1 MRELYQVVEVGP
13 AWYQDNIPCQEACP
27 VRTNCRGYLNL
38 AAAGEFEKAW
48 ELALDPNP
56 MASICGSVCAAPCE
70 TACRRKEVDK
80 PLSIRYVKKFLSDW
94 THQNVR
100 VDGHG
105 YTQPAAPVFGKPSG
119 RVAVVGAG
127 CAGLSA
133 ASDLAKLGFG
143 VTVLDALDQ
152 AGGTALAG
160 VPPFRLPREV
170 IDRDINGIVND
181 NVELRL
187 STYVG
192 RDVTLRQLRDEYDAV
207 LITAGCFEP
216 NYPPDIK
223 NLDAA
228 GVMGGIVF
236 LERAYRGR
244 PVEVGKRVIV
254 LGGGYTAMDCAST
267 SWRLGAD
274 EVFIVYR
281 RGREE
286 MVVDEEELGETEREG
301 INFVYLAGPV
311 EVTLD
316 EKGHASGVK
325 FVRNKLGEPDKS
337 GRRSPEPIP
346 GSEFVI
352 PCDNVLLALSQ
363 NPDTTW
369 LADIPEFRVKR
380 ARDLGIDA
388 ETYQSVVPKI
398 FFAGDYRTG
407 PTTIIE
413 AVADGRSAAQQIA
426 RFLDPIAIAVNV
438 PEYHEIVTLRRS
450 STPDNVGQIALEG
463 ELARIYHNMSV
474 DYDRIPRQEMPKLQK
489 KDRRGLFLEVN
500 QGYTEAQA
508 VAESDRCL
516 KCNFNIEII
525 GELCI
530 ICGGCVDVC
539 PMDVIHMVDM
549 SDIVDDGAIPGV
561 GEAKKWDKG
570 VAFFLDETACIRCAL
585 CIIRCPTD
593 AITMNRYG
601 AVMPSIGKTLP
612 KESIDDEIHL
622 DLTIGAKKAARP
634 LPLYD
639 PALAAG
645 YKPITNG
652 GMNGNG
658 KNGHNGNGHRGPGS
672 EVLAGTQHGA
682 PSDQSTRKEKAH

>member
-1 MRELYQVVEVGP
+1 VRELYQVVEVGP
-13 AWYQDNIPCQEACP
+13 SWYQENIPCQEACP

-38 AAAGEFEKAW
+38 AAAGEFEKGW

-56 MASICGSVCAAPCE
+56 LASICGSVCAAPCE

-94 THQNVR
+94 THQNVE
-100 VDGHG
+100 VDGKS
-105 YTQPAAPVFGKPSG
+105 YTQPASPVFGPPRG
-119 RVAVVGAG
+119 RVAIVGAG
-127 CAGLSA
+127 CAGLGA
-133 ASDLAKLGFG
+133 ASDLSKLGFG

-170 IDRDINGIVND
+170 IDRDINGIVNE

-192 RDVTLRQLRDEYDAV
+192 RDVTLRALHDEYDAV
-207 LITAGCFEP
+207 LVTAGCFEP
-216 NYPPDIK
+216 NYPGVPGE
-223 NLDAA
+223 DAP

-244 PVEVGKRVIV
+244 PLEVGKRVVV

-281 RGREE
+281 RSRDEI
-286 MVVDEEELGETEREG
+286 VVDEEELGETMREG
-301 INFVYLAGPV
+301 MQFVYLASPV
-311 EVTLD
+311 EILTD
-316 EKGHASGVK
+316 ATGHVRAVK
-325 FVRNKLGEPDKS
+325 FIRNKLGEPDKS
-337 GRRSPEPIP
+337 GRRSAEPIA
-346 GSEFVI
+346 GSEYEI
-352 PCDNVLLALSQ
+352 ECDTVLFALGQ
-363 NPDTTW
+363 APDTTF
-369 LADIPEFRVKR
+369 LSEFPEFRVKR
-380 ARDLGIDA
+380 WRDVKIDA
-388 ETYQSVVPKI
+388 ETFQTAVPKI
-398 FFAGDYRTG
+398 FIAGDYRTG

-413 AVADGRSAAQQIA
+413 AVAEGRSAAQQIA
-426 RFLDPIAIAVNV
+426 RFLDPMAIAVNI
-438 PEYHEIVTLRRS
+438 PEYHEVITLRRS
-450 STPDNVGQIALEG
+450 STPDNVGQIAGEG
-463 ELARIYHNMSV
+463 EMARIYHNMSV
-474 DYDRIPRQEMPKLQK
+474 NYDRIPRQEMPKLAK
-489 KDRRGLFLEVN
+489 KERRGLFLEVN

-516 KCNFNIEII
+516 KCNFNIEIV

-549 SDIVDDGAIPGV
+549 SDVVDDGAIPGV
-561 GEAKKWDKG
+561 AEAKKWGQG

-601 AVMPSIGKTLP
+601 TVTPSVGRVLP
-612 KESIDDEIHL
+612 KESLDDEVHL
-622 DLTIGAKKAARP
+622 DLTVGTRKSMRP
-634 LPLYD
+634 LPMYD
-639 PALAAG
+639 PAVAAG
-645 YKPITNG
+645 FKQVNG
-652 GMNGNG
+652 A
-658 KNGHNGNGHRGPGS
+658 NGHNGHRVP
-672 EVLAGTQHGA
+672 E
-682 PSDQSTRKEKAH
+682 KEREAVH

>member
-13 AWYQDNIPCQEACP
+13 AWYQENIPCQEACP

-80 PLSIRYVKKFLSDW
+80 PLSIRYIKKFLSDW
-94 THQNVR
+94 SHENITVNGKR
-100 VDGHG
+100 
-105 YTQPAAPVFGKPSG
+105 YTQPPSPVFGAPRGK
-119 RVAVVGAG
+119 VAIVGAG
-127 CAGLSA
+127 CAGLGA
-133 ASDLAKLGFG
+133 ASDLSKLGFG
-143 VTVLDALDQ
+143 VTVYDALDQ

-181 NVELRL
+181 NVQLKL

-192 RDVTLRQLRDEYDAV
+192 RDITLRQLHEDNDAV
-207 LITAGCFEP
+207 LVTAGCFEP
-216 NYPPDIK
+216 NYPGIP
-223 NLDAA
+223 NEDAP

-236 LERAYRGR
+236 LERAYRGQ
-244 PVEVGKRVIV
+244 PLEVGKKVVV

-281 RGREE
+281 RSRDE

-301 INFVYLAGPV
+301 MIFVYLASPV
-311 EVTLD
+311 EVLVN
-316 EKGHASGVK
+316 EAGHVRGVK

-346 GSEFVI
+346 GSEYEI
-352 PCDNVLLALSQ
+352 ACETVLLALGQ
-363 NPDTTW
+363 APDATF
-369 LADIPEFRVKR
+369 LADFPEFRVKR
-380 ARDLGIDA
+380 ARDLKIDP
-388 ETYQSVVPKI
+388 ETYQTAVPKI
-398 FFAGDYRTG
+398 FMSGDYRTG
-407 PTTIIE
+407 PSTIIE
-413 AVADGRSAAQQIA
+413 AVAEGRSAAQQVA
-426 RFLDPIAIAVNV
+426 RFLDPLAVAVNI

-450 STPDNVGQIALEG
+450 STPDNIGQIALEG
-463 ELARIYHNMSV
+463 ELARVYHNMSV

-508 VAESDRCL
+508 VAEGDRCL

-549 SDIVDDGAIPGV
+549 SDVVDDGAIPGV
-561 GEAKKWDKG
+561 GEAKKWQNG

-585 CIIRCPTD
+585 CVIRCPTD

-601 AVMPSIGKTLP
+601 SVMPSFGKTLP
-612 KESIDDEIHL
+612 KESLDDEIHL
-622 DLTIGAKKAARP
+622 DLTVASKKAVRP
-634 LPLYD
+634 LPRYD
-639 PALAAG
+639 PSLAAG
-645 YKPITNG
+645 YKPV
-652 GMNGNG
+652 NGNGVNGSG
-658 KNGHNGNGHRGPGS
+658 KNGHNGHAHVTDNGD
-672 EVLAGTQHGA
+672 GA
-682 PSDQSTRKEKAH
+682 PERQRERVH

>member
-1 MRELYQVVEVGP
+1 VRELYQVVEVGP

-94 THQNVR
+94 THENVA
-100 VDGHG
+100 VDGQK
-105 YTQPAAPVFGKPSG
+105 YRQPAPPIYGPPAKK
-119 RVAVVGAG
+119 VAVIGAG

-143 VTVLDALDQ
+143 VTVYDALDQ
-152 AGGTALAG
+152 AGGTTLAG

-170 IDRDINGIVND
+170 IDRDIAGIVNE
-181 NVELRL
+181 NVELKM

-192 RDVTLRQLRDEYDAV
+192 RDITLRELTETFDAV
-207 LITAGCFEP
+207 LATAGCFEP
-216 NYPPDIK
+216 TYLGIPGEDSQ
-223 NLDAA
+223 
-228 GVMGGIVF
+228 GVMAGIVF

-244 PVEVGKRVIV
+244 PVEVGKRVVV

-267 SWRLGAD
+267 SWRLGAED
-274 EVFIVYR
+274 VYIVYR
-281 RGREE
+281 RSRDE
-286 MVVDEEELGETEREG
+286 MVVDEEELGETAREG
-301 INFVYLAGPV
+301 MEFVYLASPV
-311 EVTLD
+311 EVLAD
-316 EKGHASGVK
+316 ASGHVRGVT
-325 FVRNKLGEPDKS
+325 FVRNRLGNPDAS
-337 GRRSPEPIP
+337 GRRAPEPIE
-346 GSEFVI
+346 GSEFEI
-352 PCDNVLLALSQ
+352 PCDTLLLALGQ
-363 NPDTTW
+363 VPDRTFMN
-369 LADIPEFRVKR
+369 DFEPFRVKR
-380 ARDLGIDA
+380 WRDVKVDP
-388 ETYQSVVPKI
+388 ETFQTEIESI
-398 FFAGDYRTG
+398 FIAGDYRTG

-413 AVADGRSAAQQIA
+413 AVAEGRAAAQQVA
-426 RFLDPIAIAVNV
+426 RYLDPIAASVSV

-450 STPDNVGQIALEG
+450 NTADNIGQIAGQG

-474 DYDRIPRQEMPKLQK
+474 DYDRIPRQEMPKLTK
-489 KDRRGLFLEVN
+489 GERRGLFLEVN
-500 QGYTEAQA
+500 RGYETAQA

-539 PMDVIHMVDM
+539 PMDVIHLVDM
-549 SDIVDDGAIPGV
+549 ADIVDDGSIPGV
-561 GEAKKWDKG
+561 GEAKKWENG

-601 AVMPSIGKTLP
+601 AVTPSVGRVLP

-622 DLTIGAKKAARP
+622 DLTVGSGKSIRP
-634 LPLYD
+634 LPMYD
-639 PALAAG
+639 PVVAAG
-645 YKPITNG
+645 YKSANG
-652 GMNGNG
+652 P
-658 KNGHNGNGHRGPGS
+658 NGNGHPQTNGK
-672 EVLAGTQHGA
+672 GTAVERETVH
-682 PSDQSTRKEKAH
+682 TR

>member
-1 MRELYQVVEVGP
+1 MRELYQVVEVAP
-13 AWYQDNIPCQEACP
+13 SWYQDNIPCQEACP

-70 TACRRKEVDK
+70 SACRRKEIDK

-94 THQNVR
+94 THENVR

-105 YTQPAAPVFGKPSG
+105 YTQPPSPVFGRPSQ
-119 RVAVVGAG
+119 RVAIVGAG

-133 ASDLAKLGFG
+133 ASDLSKAGFG
-143 VTVLDALDQ
+143 CTIFDALEA
-152 AGGTALAG
+152 AGGTQLAG

-170 IDRDINGIVND
+170 IDRDINGVVNA

-192 RDVTLRQLRDEYDAV
+192 KDISLKQLHDEYDAV

-216 NYPPDIK
+216 TYIGIPGEDSP
-223 NLDAA
+223 
-228 GVMGGIVF
+228 GVMAGIVF
-236 LERAYRGR
+236 LERAYRDR
-244 PVEVGKRVIV
+244 PVEVGKRVVV

-274 EVFIVYR
+274 DVFIVYR

-286 MVVDEEELGETEREG
+286 MVVDEEELAETEREG
-301 INFVYLAGPV
+301 MHFVYLASPV
-311 EVTLD
+311 EVLTD
-316 EKGHASGVK
+316 AKGHVRGMK
-325 FVRNKLGEPDKS
+325 FVRNKLGDPDKS
-337 GRRSPEPIP
+337 GRRAPEAIP
-346 GSEFVI
+346 GSEFEI
-352 PCDNVLLALSQ
+352 PCETVLLALGQ
-363 NPDTTW
+363 APDATW

-380 ARDLGIDA
+380 ARELEIDP
-388 ETYQSVVPKI
+388 ETYQTKVRKI
-398 FFAGDYRTG
+398 FIAGDYRTG

-413 AVADGRSAAQQIA
+413 AVADGRSAAQQVM
-426 RFLDPIAIAVNV
+426 RFLDPTAAAVSV

-450 STPDNVGQIALEG
+450 STPDNNGQIAGEG
-463 ELARIYHNMSV
+463 ELARVYHNMSV
-474 DYDRIPRQEMPKLQK
+474 DYDRIPRQEMPKLAK
-489 KDRRGLFLEVN
+489 HERRGLFLEVN
-500 QGYTEAQA
+500 HGYEVAQA

-516 KCNFNIEII
+516 KCNFNIEIV

-549 SDIVDDGAIPGV
+549 SDIVDDGAIPAV
-561 GEAKKWDKG
+561 GEAKKWEKG

-601 AVMPSIGKTLP
+601 AVMPSFGKTLP

-622 DLTIGAKKAARP
+622 DLTVAGRKSIRP
-634 LPLYD
+634 LPMYD
-639 PALAAG
+639 PVLATG
-645 YKPITNG
+645 FKDIQ
-652 GMNGNG
+652 NGNG
-658 KNGHNGNGHRGPGS
+658 TGNGHHRAQAEEPDRQR
-672 EVLAGTQHGA
+672 ELTA
-682 PSDQSTRKEKAH
+682 KKL

>member
-1 MRELYQVVEVGP
+1 VRELYQVVEVGP
-13 AWYQDNIPCQEACP
+13 SWYQDNIPCQEACP
-27 VRTNCRGYLNL
+27 VKTNCRGYLNL
-38 AAAGEFEKAW
+38 AAAGEYEKAW

-94 THQNVR
+94 THENVR
-100 VDGHG
+100 NNGG
-105 YTQPAAPVFGKPSG
+105 PYTQPPPPVFGKPSK
-119 RVAVVGAG
+119 RVAIVGAG

-133 ASDLAKLGFG
+133 ASDLARLGFG
-143 VTVLDALDQ
+143 VTVFDALDQ

-170 IDRDINGIVND
+170 IDRDIQGIVNE

-192 RDVTLRQLRDEYDAV
+192 RDVKLRELHDEYDAL
-207 LITAGCFEP
+207 LISAGCFEP
-216 NYPPDIK
+216 SYPRIPGE
-223 NLDAA
+223 DAD

-236 LERAYRGR
+236 LERVYRGR
-244 PVEVGKRVIV
+244 PVKIGDRVVV
-254 LGGGYTAMDCAST
+254 LGGGYTAMDCSST

-274 EVFIVYR
+274 EVYVVYR
-281 RGREE
+281 RSRDE
-286 MVVDEEELGETEREG
+286 MVVDEEELTETIRED
-301 INFVYLAGPV
+301 IRFVYLASPV
-311 EVTLD
+311 EIVQD
-316 EKGHASGVK
+316 ERGRVRGVK

-337 GRRSPEPIP
+337 GRRAPEPIA
-346 GSEFVI
+346 GSEFEI
-352 PCDNVLLALSQ
+352 PCETVLLALGQ
-363 NPDTTW
+363 TPDTTW
-369 LADIPEFRVKR
+369 LAADFPEFRVKSW
-380 ARDLGIDA
+380 RDIKVDPA
-388 ETYQSVVPKI
+388 TYQTKVEKI
-398 FFAGDYRTG
+398 FIGGDYRTG

-413 AVADGRSAAQQIA
+413 AVADGRSAAQQVA
-426 RFLDPIAIAVNV
+426 RYLDPDAVSVNV
-438 PEYHEIVTLRRS
+438 PEYHEVVTLRRS
-450 STPDNVGQIALEG
+450 STADNVGYIAGEG
-463 ELARIYHNMSV
+463 ELARVYHNMSI
-474 DYDRIPRQEMPKLQK
+474 DYDRIPRQEMPKLSK

-516 KCNFNIEII
+516 KCNFNIEIV

-549 SDIVDDGAIPGV
+549 ADIVDDGAIPAV
-561 GEAKKWDKG
+561 GQAKQWNNG
-570 VAFFLDETACIRCAL
+570 VAFYLDETACIRCAL

-601 AVMPSIGKTLP
+601 AVMPSVGKTLP

-622 DLTIGAKKAARP
+622 DLTVGAGQAIRP

-639 PALAAG
+639 PALAQG
-645 YKPITNG
+645 YKPLRFEPDGARPHARNG
-652 GMNGNG
+652 GNG
-658 KNGHNGNGHRGPGS
+658 RGPHD
-672 EVLAGTQHGA
+672 HGHDPGRELVETA
-682 PSDQSTRKEKAH
+682 TKK

>member
-13 AWYQDNIPCQEACP
+13 GWYQDNIPCQEACP
-27 VRTNCRGYLNL
+27 VKTNCRGDLNL
-38 AAAGEFEKAW
+38 AAAGEFEKGW

-94 THQNVR
+94 AHETAER
-100 VDGHG
+100 VGGRG
-105 YTQPAAPVFGKPSG
+105 YTQPPPPVFGPPRGK
-119 RVAVVGAG
+119 VAVVGAG

-143 VTVLDALDQ
+143 ITVFDALDQ
-152 AGGTALAG
+152 AGGTQLAG

-170 IDRDINGIVND
+170 IDRDINGVVNE

-192 RDVTLRQLRDEYDAV
+192 RDVSLRQLHDEYDAV
-207 LITAGCFEP
+207 LVAAGCFEP
-216 NYPPDIK
+216 NYPRIPGEDS
-223 NLDAA
+223 A
-228 GVMGGIVF
+228 GVMAGIVF

-244 PVEVGKRVIV
+244 PLEVGKRVVV

-267 SWRLGAD
+267 SWRLGAE

-281 RGREE
+281 RSRDE
-286 MVVDEEELGETEREG
+286 MVVDEEELTETEREG
-301 INFVYLAGPV
+301 MQFVYLASPTAV
-311 EVTLD
+311 KAD
-316 EKGHASGVK
+316 ASGHVSGVE

-337 GRRSPEPIP
+337 GRRAPEPIP
-346 GSEFVI
+346 GSEFVV
-352 PCDNVLLALSQ
+352 PCDTVLLALGQ
-363 NPDTTW
+363 APDTTW
-369 LADIPEFRVKR
+369 LAQDFPEFRVKR
-380 ARDLGIDA
+380 WNEIKVDR
-388 ETYQSVVPKI
+388 ETYQTVIPKI
-398 FFAGDYRTG
+398 FMGGDYRTA

-426 RFLDPIAIAVNV
+426 RFLDENAVAVNV
-438 PEYHEIVTLRRS
+438 PEYHEVVTLRRS
-450 STPDNVGQIALEG
+450 STPDNIGLISLEG
-463 ELARIYHNMSV
+463 ELARVYHNMSV
-474 DYDRIPRQEMPKLQK
+474 DYDRIPRQEMPKLAK
-489 KDRRGLFLEVN
+489 NDRRGLFLEIN

-549 SDIVDDGAIPGV
+549 SDIVDDGSIPAV
-561 GEAKKWDKG
+561 GEAKKWQNG
-570 VAFFLDETACIRCAL
+570 VAFYLDETACIRCAL
-585 CIIRCPTD
+585 CVVRWPTD
-593 AITMNRYG
+593 AITMNRLG
-601 AVMPSIGKTLP
+601 TVMPAVGNVLP
-612 KESIDDEIHL
+612 KVSIDYEIHL
-622 DLTIGAKKAARP
+622 HLTVAAKKAVRP
-634 LPLYD
+634 LPQYD
-639 PALAAG
+639 PNLAAG
-645 YKPITNG
+645 DKPAT
-652 GMNGNG
+652 
-658 KNGHNGNGHRGPGS
+658 GHDHKGNGHRTGMPR
-672 EVLAGTQHGA
+672 EE
-682 PSDQSTRKEKAH
+682 RKESEAVKS

>member
-13 AWYQDNIPCQEACP
+13 TWYQDNIPCQEACP

-80 PLSIRYVKKFLSDW
+80 PLSIRYIKKFLSDW
-94 THQNVR
+94 THENVR
-100 VDGHG
+100 VDGRA
-105 YTQPAAPVFGKPSG
+105 YTQPAPPIFGKPRG
-119 RVAVVGAG
+119 TVAVIGAG
-127 CAGLSA
+127 CAGLAA

-143 VTVLDALDQ
+143 VTVVDALDQ

-170 IDRDINGIVND
+170 IDRDINGVVNE
-181 NVELRL
+181 NVQLKL

-192 RDVTLRQLRDEYDAV
+192 KDISLRELHDTHDAV
-207 LITAGCFEP
+207 IVTAGCFEP
-216 NYPPDIK
+216 NYPGIPGE
-223 NLDAA
+223 DAA

-244 PVEVGKRVIV
+244 PVEVGKKVVV

-274 EVFIVYR
+274 EVYIVYR
-281 RGREE
+281 RSRDE

-301 INFVYLAGPV
+301 MIFVYLASPV
-311 EVTLD
+311 AILTND
-316 EKGHASGVK
+316 KGHVRGVQ
-325 FVRNKLGEPDKS
+325 FVRNKLGAPDAS
-337 GRRSPEPIP
+337 GRRAPEPIE
-346 GSEFVI
+346 GSEFDI
-352 PCDNVLLALSQ
+352 PCETVLLALGQ
-363 NPDTTW
+363 APQTTF
-369 LADIPEFRVKR
+369 LSDFPEFRVKR
-380 ARDLGIDA
+380 WRDVKVDP
-388 ETYQSVVPKI
+388 ETYQTAVPKVFI
-398 FFAGDYRTG
+398 AGDYRTG

-413 AVADGRSAAQQIA
+413 AVADGRSAAQQVA
-426 RFLDPIAIAVNV
+426 RFLDPIANAVNI

-450 STPDNVGQIALEG
+450 STPDNVGQIANAG
-463 ELARIYHNMSV
+463 ELARVYHNMSV
-474 DYDRIPRQEMPKLQK
+474 DYDRIPRQEMPKLSK
-489 KDRRGLFLEVN
+489 HDRRGLFLEVN
-500 QGYTEAQA
+500 QGYTQAQA

-539 PMDVIHMVDM
+539 PMDVIHMVDI
-549 SDIVDDGAIPGV
+549 SDVVDDGAIPGV
-561 GEAKKWDKG
+561 SEAKKWDQG

-585 CIIRCPTD
+585 CVIRCPTD

-601 AVMPSIGKTLP
+601 SVMPAVGRTLP
-612 KESIDDEIHL
+612 KESLDDEIHL
-622 DLTIGAKKAARP
+622 DLTVGARKTMRP
-634 LPLYD
+634 LPMYD

-645 YKPITNG
+645 FKPVTNG
-652 GMNGNG
+652 HMNGNG
-658 KNGHNGNGHRGPGS
+658 KNGHNG
-672 EVLAGTQHGA
+672 AGA
-682 PSDQSTRKEKAH
+682 REKEREAVH

>member
-13 AWYQDNIPCQEACP
+13 SWYQENIPCQEACP

-38 AAAGEFEKAW
+38 AAAGEFEKGW

-94 THQNVR
+94 THENITVNGR
-100 VDGHG
+100 S
-105 YTQPAAPVFGKPSG
+105 YTQPPSPVFGPPRGK
-119 RVAVVGAG
+119 VAIIGAG
-127 CAGLSA
+127 CAGLGA

-170 IDRDINGIVND
+170 IDRDVNGIVNE

-192 RDVTLRQLRDEYDAV
+192 KDVTLRQLHDEYDAV
-207 LITAGCFEP
+207 LVTAGCFEP
-216 NYPPDIK
+216 NYPGIPGEDS
-223 NLDAA
+223 A
-228 GVMGGIVF
+228 GVMAGIVF

-244 PVEVGKRVIV
+244 PLEVGKRVVV

-281 RGREE
+281 RSRDE

-301 INFVYLAGPV
+301 MQFVYLASPV
-311 EVTLD
+311 EVLAD
-316 EKGHASGVK
+316 DKGHVRGVK
-325 FVRNKLGEPDKS
+325 FVRNKLGAPDKS
-337 GRRSPEPIP
+337 GRRSPEPIE
-346 GSEFVI
+346 GSEFEI
-352 PCDNVLLALSQ
+352 PADTVLLALGQS
-363 NPDTTW
+363 PDATF
-369 LADIPEFRVKR
+369 LSDFAEFRVKR
-380 ARDLGIDA
+380 WRDVKVDPD
-388 ETYQSVVPKI
+388 TYQTVVPKV
-398 FFAGDYRTG
+398 FMAGDYRTG
-407 PTTIIE
+407 PSTIIE
-413 AVADGRSAAQQIA
+413 AVAEGRSAAQQIA
-426 RFLDPIAIAVNV
+426 RFLDPIANAVSI

-450 STPDNVGQIALEG
+450 STPDNVGQISLEG
-463 ELARIYHNMSV
+463 ELARVYHNMSV
-474 DYDRIPRQEMPKLQK
+474 DYDRIPRQEMPKLAK
-489 KDRRGLFLEVN
+489 KERRGLFLEVN
-500 QGYTEAQA
+500 QGYDEAQA
-508 VAESDRCL
+508 IAESDRCL

-549 SDIVDDGAIPGV
+549 SDIVDDGSIPAV
-561 GEAKKWDKG
+561 GNAKKWEKG

-601 AVMPSIGKTLP
+601 TVMPAVGNVLP
-612 KESIDDEIHL
+612 KESIDDEIYL
-622 DLTIGAKKAARP
+622 DLTVGAKKAARP

-645 YKPITNG
+645 YKPVG
-652 GMNGNG
+652 NGNG
-658 KNGHNGNGHRGPGS
+658 ANGHNGHVHTHETER
-672 EVLAGTQHGA
+672 ERVH
-682 PSDQSTRKEKAH
+682 

>member
-13 AWYQDNIPCQEACP
+13 AWYQENIPCQEACP
-27 VRTNCRGYLNL
+27 VKTNCRGYLNL
-38 AAAGEFEKAW
+38 AAAGEYEKGW

-94 THQNVR
+94 AHENVEL
-100 VDGHG
+100 DGG
-105 YTQPAAPVFGKPSG
+105 RRYTQPPPPVFGPPRGK
-119 RVAVVGAG
+119 VAIVGAG

-143 VTVLDALDQ
+143 VTVFDALDQ
-152 AGGTALAG
+152 AGGTQLAG

-170 IDRDINGIVND
+170 IDRDINGIVNE

-192 RDVTLRQLRDEYDAV
+192 RDVSLRQLHDEYDAV
-207 LITAGCFEP
+207 LVAAGCFEP
-216 NYPPDIK
+216 NYPRIK
-223 NLDAA
+223 GEDAP
-228 GVMGGIVF
+228 GVMAGIVF

-244 PVEVGKRVIV
+244 PLEVGKSVIV

-274 EVFIVYR
+274 SVVIAYR
-281 RGREE
+281 RSRDE
-286 MVVDEEELGETEREG
+286 MVVDEEELTETEREG
-301 INFVYLAGPV
+301 MEFVYLISPV
-311 EVTLD
+311 EILTD
-316 EKGHASGVK
+316 PNGHVRGMV

-337 GRRSPEPIP
+337 GRRAPEPIQ
-346 GSEFVI
+346 GSEFEI
-352 PCDNVLLALSQ
+352 PCDTVLLALGQ
-363 NPDTTW
+363 APDTTW
-369 LADIPEFRVKR
+369 LAADFPEFRVKR
-380 ARDLGIDA
+380 WTEIKVDP
-388 ETYQSVVPKI
+388 ETYQTVVPKI
-398 FFAGDYRTG
+398 FIGGDYRTA
-407 PTTIIE
+407 PSTIIE
-413 AVADGRSAAQQIA
+413 AVADGRAAAQQMA
-426 RFLDPIAIAVNV
+426 RFLDENAIAVNV
-438 PEYHEIVTLRRS
+438 PEYHEVVTLRRS
-450 STPDNVGQIALEG
+450 STPDNIGMIALEG
-463 ELARIYHNMSV
+463 EMARIYHNMSV
-474 DYDRIPRQEMPKLQK
+474 DYDRIPRQEMPKLAK

-549 SDIVDDGAIPGV
+549 SDIVDDGSIPAV
-561 GEAKKWDKG
+561 GAAKKWENG

-601 AVMPSIGKTLP
+601 TVMPAVGNVLP

-622 DLTIGAKKAARP
+622 DLTVGAKKAVRP

-639 PALAAG
+639 PSLAAG
-645 YKPITNG
+645 YKPVL
-652 GMNGNG
+652 
-658 KNGHNGNGHRGPGS
+658 NGHGPNGNGHKPQ
-672 EVLAGTQHGA
+672 V
-682 PSDQSTRKEKAH
+682 KEKELTH

>member
-13 AWYQDNIPCQEACP
+13 SWYQDNIPCQEACP
-27 VRTNCRGYLNL
+27 VKTNCRGYLNL

-94 THQNVR
+94 THENVS
-100 VDGHG
+100 VDGKG
-105 YTQPAAPVFGKPSG
+105 YTQPAPPVYGPPAK

-127 CAGLSA
+127 CAGLAA

-143 VTVLDALDQ
+143 VTVYDALDQ
-152 AGGTALAG
+152 AGGTTLAG

-170 IDRDINGIVND
+170 IDRDIAGIVNE
-181 NVELRL
+181 NVELKM

-192 RDVTLRQLRDEYDAV
+192 RDIKLRELHERFDAV

-216 NYPPDIK
+216 NYIGIPGEESD
-223 NLDAA
+223 
-228 GVMGGIVF
+228 GVMAGIVF

-244 PVEVGKRVIV
+244 PVDVGKRVVV

-267 SWRLGAD
+267 SWRLGAED
-274 EVFIVYR
+274 IYVVYR
-281 RGREE
+281 RGRDEV
-286 MVVDEEELGETEREG
+286 VVDEEELGETAREG
-301 INFVYLAGPV
+301 IEFVYLASPV
-311 EVTLD
+311 EILAGPDGRVR
-316 EKGHASGVK
+316 GVK
-325 FVRNKLGEPDKS
+325 FVRNRLGAPDKS
-337 GRRSPEPIP
+337 GRRTAEAIE
-346 GSEFVI
+346 GSEFEI
-352 PCDNVLLALSQ
+352 PCETVLLALGQ
-363 NPDTTW
+363 APDATF
-369 LADIPEFRVKR
+369 LGEFEEFRVKR
-380 ARDLGIDA
+380 ARDLKIDPQ
-388 ETYQSVVPKI
+388 TFQSAIESI
-398 FFAGDYRTG
+398 FMAGDYRTG

-413 AVADGRSAAQQIA
+413 AVAEGRAAAQQVA
-426 RFLDPIAIAVNV
+426 RYLDPLAAAVSV

-450 STPDNVGQIALEG
+450 SVPDNVGQIALQG
-463 ELARIYHNMSV
+463 ELARVYHNMSV
-474 DYDRIPRQEMPKLQK
+474 DYDRIPRQEMPKLTK
-489 KDRRGLFLEVN
+489 GERRGLFLEVN
-500 QGYTEAQA
+500 RGYETAQA

-549 SDIVDDGAIPGV
+549 SDIVDDGSIPGV
-561 GEAKKWDKG
+561 GEAKKWQNG

-585 CIIRCPTD
+585 CVIRCPTD

-601 AVMPSIGKTLP
+601 AVTPSVGRILP

-622 DLTIGAKKAARP
+622 DLTVASGKSIRP
-634 LPLYD
+634 LPMYD
-639 PALAAG
+639 PVVASG
-645 YKPITNG
+645 YKQL
-652 GMNGNG
+652 
-658 KNGHNGNGHRGPGS
+658 NGHNGNGNGHSPTNGKGNAVESREP
-672 EVLAGTQHGA
+672 
-682 PSDQSTRKEKAH
+682 AHTH

>member
-13 AWYQDNIPCQEACP
+13 SWYQDNIPCQEACP

-38 AAAGEFEKAW
+38 AAAGEFEKGW

-94 THQNVR
+94 AHQNVN
-100 VDGHG
+100 VDGRP
-105 YTQPAAPVFGKPSG
+105 YTQPASPVFGPARGK
-119 RVAVVGAG
+119 VAIIGAG
-127 CAGLSA
+127 CAGLGA

-170 IDRDINGIVND
+170 IDRDINGIVNE

-192 RDVTLRQLRDEYDAV
+192 RDVTLRRLHDDYDAV
-207 LITAGCFEP
+207 LVTAGCFEP
-216 NYPPDIK
+216 NYPGIPGE
-223 NLDAA
+223 DAD
-228 GVMGGIVF
+228 GVMAGIVF
-236 LERAYRGR
+236 LERAYRDR
-244 PVEVGKRVIV
+244 PLEVGKRVVV

-274 EVFIVYR
+274 EVYIVYR
-281 RGREE
+281 RSRDE

-301 INFVYLAGPV
+301 MQFVYLASPV
-311 EVTLD
+311 EFLTD
-316 EKGHASGVK
+316 EGGHVRGVK

-346 GSEFVI
+346 GSEFEV
-352 PCDNVLLALSQ
+352 PADTVLLALGQ
-363 NPDTTW
+363 APDTTF
-369 LADIPEFRVKR
+369 LNEFPEFRVKR
-380 ARDLGIDA
+380 WRDVKVDA
-388 ETYQSVVPKI
+388 DTYQTVVPKI
-398 FFAGDYRTG
+398 FMAGDYRTG

-413 AVADGRSAAQQIA
+413 AVAEGRSAAQQIA
-426 RFLDPIAIAVNV
+426 RFLDPIANAVNI

-474 DYDRIPRQEMPKLQK
+474 DYDRIPRQEMPKLAK
-489 KDRRGLFLEVN
+489 KERRGLFLEVN
-500 QGYTEAQA
+500 QGYEEAQA
-508 VAESDRCL
+508 IAESDRCL

-561 GEAKKWDKG
+561 GEAKKWERG

-601 AVMPSIGKTLP
+601 AVMPSVGKTLP
-612 KESIDDEIHL
+612 KESIDDEVHL
-622 DLTIGAKKAARP
+622 DLTIGAKKTARP
-634 LPLYD
+634 IPLYD

-645 YKPITNG
+645 YKTVSNG
-652 GMNGNG
+652 HLNGNG
-658 KNGHNGNGHRGPGS
+658 DSGHNGHVHTHDTER
-672 EVLAGTQHGA
+672 ERVH
-682 PSDQSTRKEKAH
+682 